1 MRFSSLLLLSIV
13 GSCSAFDSKYWKEQQ
28 DQLFGSLGI
37 RSDAPSSQ
45 VFSPVLSL
53 SEEDTNGLD
62 GMHYNETQP
71 TVKDKKEFVGK
82 KIGFVASHCYEE
94 IELVYG
100 YLYFLRRGATV
111 EIITP
116 SWVPGKIVSC
126 KFVRASLWTKS
137 SRNFDQALNEKYD
150 ALLVPGG
157 VWSSTV
163 VRTDSSALKLIQ
175 QQKSSKRLLATVC
188 SGTTVLINAG
198 LTKGVPLTGSPSI
211 RIDLENAGGNYKDQ
225 PVVSI
230 GNLITGRSPQG
241 RDNELWIQEIANW
254 LNANRN

>member
-1 MRFSSLLLLSIV
+1 MDWMECTTTRLNPPSKTRKNLWGKRLDSSPLIATKRSSWFMVTSI
-13 GSCSAFDSKYWKEQQ
+13 
-28 DQLFGSLGI
+28 
-37 RSDAPSSQ
+37 
-45 VFSPVLSL
+45 
-53 SEEDTNGLD
+53 
-62 GMHYNETQP
+62 
-71 TVKDKKEFVGK
+71 
-82 KIGFVASHCYEE
+82 
-94 IELVYG
+94 
-100 YLYFLRRGATV
+100 FLRRGATV